1 MIFAAA
7 RMSPRQRNSGRRRH
21 CHSTSQLAFLTF
33 TMLVVGCASKPKT
46 IRPTTT
52 ASIADL
58 STPVANAD
66 VDAYV
71 DPPIGWIPKPL
82 KQTARHR
89 HQIWESP
96 TGSSAYGVIR
106 FLLPFPVGH
115 DLLQW
120 AFMREMKRTQGEATL
135 VSKQWDENLG
145 GLRFL
150 AEGGK
155 YRVRVNLF
163 VRGFAGWAVYAGTLR
178 NEPVREEELDLAER
192 AREHTAVGLSER
204 DQQAVAAAAAAA
216 ATKPAE

>member
-7 RMSPRQRNSGRRRH
+7 RMSPRQRQSGRRF
-21 CHSTSQLAFLTF
+21 CCLVLLTAA
-33 TMLVVGCASKPKT
+33 MLTGGCASKKT

-52 ASIADL
+52 ASIVDL

-82 KQTARHR
+82 KQTSRHR

-96 TGSSAYGVIR
+96 TGSTAYGVIR

-145 GLRFL
+145 GLRFV

-163 VRGFAGWAVYAGTLR
+163 VRGFAGWAIYAGTLR
-178 NEPVREEELDLAER
+178 GEPIREEELDLAER
-192 AREHTAVGLSER
+192 AREHTAVGLSEP
-204 DQQAVAAAAAAA
+204 DQQQAAT
-216 ATKPAE
+216 TKPAD